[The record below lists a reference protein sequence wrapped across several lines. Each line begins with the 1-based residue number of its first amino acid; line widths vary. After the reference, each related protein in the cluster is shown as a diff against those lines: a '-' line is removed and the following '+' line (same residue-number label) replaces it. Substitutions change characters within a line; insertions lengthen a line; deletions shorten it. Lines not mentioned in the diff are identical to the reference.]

1 MKSLDSAETFLL
13 EESSSSSSEDKK
25 VDNKYDFTDAI
36 SGLGNLVEFESEIE
50 HLELSDVLVH
60 DTKDIVDVTAAISSE
75 IRVQKQEEIKLQ
87 HSSEVDKETQLVVD
101 GLPQHS
107 SVRSGVTVVVTSQ
120 DLLDFATLNLLLVE
134 GLSWQRCWQRS

>member
-36 SGLGNLVEFESEIE
+36 SGLGNLVEFKSETE
-50 HLELSDVLVH
+50 QLELSDVLVY
-60 DTKDIVDVTAAISSE
+60 DTKDIVDVTDAISSE
-75 IRVQKQEEIKLQ
+75 MRVQKQEEIKLQ

-101 GLPQHS
+101 VLPQYS
-107 SVRSGVTVVVTSQ
+107 SVRPGVTVVVTPQ

-134 GLSWQRCWQRS
+134 GLS

>member
-1 MKSLDSAETFLL
+1 MKSLDSTETFLL
-13 EESSSSSSEDKK
+13 EESSSSSSGDNE

-36 SGLGNLVEFESEIE
+36 SGLGNLVEFKSETE
-50 HLELSDVLVH
+50 QLELSDVLVY
-60 DTKDIVDVTAAISSE
+60 DTKDIVDVTDAISSE
-75 IRVQKQEEIKLQ
+75 MRVQKQEEIKLQ

-107 SVRSGVTVVVTSQ
+107 SVRSGVTVVVTPQ

-134 GLSWQRCWQRS
+134 GLS

>member
-1 MKSLDSAETFLL
+1 MESLDSAETFLL

-25 VDNKYDFTDAI
+25 IDNKYVFTDAS
-36 SGLGNLVEFESEIE
+36 SGIGNLLEFESEIE
-50 HLELSDVLVH
+50 QLELSDVLVH
-60 DTKDIVDVTAAISSE
+60 DTKDIVDGTAAITSE

-101 GLPQHS
+101 VLLQYS
-107 SVRSGVTVVVTSQ
+107 SIRPGVTVVVTPQ

-134 GLSWQRCWQRS
+134 GLSWQRC